1 MVSVAGATPERWFR
15 ITCAFTLLTC
25 APNVRRPP
33 PALRIWT
40 VAVAT
45 VRLHMSRERTT
56 FVVLTS
62 RMGRLFKF
70 PIGITI
76 SPDVEFAKRF
86 CPSDEAMIFVWIAS
100 GRRRPSCGVRLDERI
115 TCNTLVACAACPG
128 GTITPGAAGF
138 CGLFGFSGLIAV
150 CVLKVAY
157 TAFPSTEKALPPLMP
172 AFNVPAR
179 PKIVSVCVSNKNG
192 PAMNREPSGDA
203 DTRGLKPDTLRLRN
217 TIPEA
222 TSYTKI
228 RLFGLMP
235 ACADTPTIRLP
246 EAAVERLAK
255 KFAGVFTGLVVG
267 RPGGGVGGGQT
278 GT

>member
-15 ITCAFTLLTC
+15 ITCAFALLTC
-25 APNVRRPP
+25 APKVRRPP

-40 VAVAT
+40 VAVAI

-70 PIGITI
+70 PIGIT
-76 SPDVEFAKRF
+76 
-86 CPSDEAMIFVWIAS
+86 
-100 GRRRPSCGVRLDERI
+100 
-115 TCNTLVACAACPG
+115 
-128 GTITPGAAGF
+128 
-138 CGLFGFSGLIAV
+138 
-150 CVLKVAY
+150 
-157 TAFPSTEKALPPLMP
+157 
-172 AFNVPAR
+172 
-179 PKIVSVCVSNKNG
+179 VSVCVSNKNG
-192 PAMNREPSGDA
+192 PAMNREPSCDA

-255 KFAGVFTGLVVG
+255 KFAGVFTGL
-267 RPGGGVGGGQT
+267 
-278 GT
+278 